1 MSELIE
7 KESSSSVILD
17 FCDFEVVGGRDIR
30 TDLNSKNTDSWNK
43 SQDKNRDKQVVF
55 LLQ

>member
-30 TDLNSKNTDSWNK
+30 TDLNSKNTDSLNQ
-43 SQDKNRDKQVVF
+43 SQVINQE
-55 LLQ
+55 